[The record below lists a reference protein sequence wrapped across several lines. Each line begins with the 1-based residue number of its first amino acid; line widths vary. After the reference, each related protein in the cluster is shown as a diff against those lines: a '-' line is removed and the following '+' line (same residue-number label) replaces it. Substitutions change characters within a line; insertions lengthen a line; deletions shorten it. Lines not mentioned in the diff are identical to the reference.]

1 MDKIPPPSKLTRQV
15 AMSVFAYNFRGKVKL
30 AKLFPPPSKLTRQ
43 VANK

>member
-15 AMSVFAYNFRGKVKL
+15 AMSVFASNFRGKVKL
-30 AKLFPPPSKLTRQ
+30 AQLYPPPSKLTRQ